1 MKNYQANLLNSL
13 ALISVGLWGY
23 IDVDY
28 SPTALIPVVFGVI
41 LFLCN
46 NGIKNENKVIA
57 HIAVAFTF
65 LLLIALVGMR
75 LPKSLETG
83 GVGLYRVIAMI
94 LTSTIA
100 MISFI
105 RSFISNRKNNG

>member
-1 MKNYQANLLNSL
+1 MKTYQANLLNSL
-13 ALISVGLWGY
+13 ALISIGLWGY
-23 IDVDY
+23 IDVE

-46 NGIKNENKVIA
+46 NGIKNENRVIA
-57 HIAVAFTF
+57 HIAVLFTL

-75 LPKSLETG
+75 LPKSLDTG
-83 GVGLYRVIAMI
+83 GIGLYRVIAMI

-100 MISFI
+100 MTSFI
-105 RSFISNRKNNG
+105 RSFISNRKK

>member
-1 MKNYQANLLNSL
+1 MKTYQANLLNSL
-13 ALISVGLWGY
+13 ALISIGLWGY
-23 IDVDY
+23 IDVE

-46 NGIKNENKVIA
+46 NGIKNENRVIA
-57 HIAVAFTF
+57 HIAVLFTL

-75 LPKSLETG
+75 LPKSLDTG
-83 GVGLYRVIAMI
+83 GIGLYRVIAMI

-100 MISFI
+100 MISFVL
-105 RSFISNRKNNG
+105 SFISNRKK